1 MPQKK
6 KGKKTNKK
14 THRKKHLTQKQNI
27 IFQSI
32 PNYSSGQFTGH
43 QNNKNNI
50 QYAPVMQQETRT
62 DNLVGDLVGRLISK
76 IETDGNKQTQ
86 QYTQDIQ
93 PTNNNNNENN
103 NVVNIYNDG
112 TKKEDKNPDAT
123 TEPKEGRSAAEDFG
137 IQTASAVTGLLGV
150 GALGV
155 AYNSDAASKA
165 KLKLKKVGGGI
176 LGAVT
181 SAGAAINNNILKRG
195 TKLGGDKPTT
205 NLIKEEGK
213 LFEKKGKAGT
223 YARLEDE
230 MNPLQADFD
239 KHINQPSTAK
249 QSLKPLPQK
258 QSIEPKTLP
267 QKPADTPTPTPS
279 KISTDTP
286 VPRINIFSPAKHIGN
301 FKPQNIFSPATPI
314 LDISKGGRTNLMEPV
329 ESTLRKMNASD
340 RIKAI
345 IKRNSVQR
353 DLKDVNQE
361 ANKLQSA
368 FRNFKAKNIVRTKR
382 EARKQTQSR
391 APMEIAS
398 TVQPARLSGVHE
410 TSRQGATTTRI
421 HTQNQ
426 AIAQLRQQPPTRQ
439 SSGTAI
445 SNATTTTPQARGR
458 GSSIKDLKPLPESE
472 KRGRGRP
479 QKVSSGQDE
488 GPREIG
494 SARTLTVGSGYEKK
508 NTGQAAKKK

>member
-6 KGKKTNKK
+6 KTNKK
-14 THRKKHLTQKQNI
+14 SHKKHLTQKQSI

-32 PNYSSGQFTGH
+32 PNYASGQMGGH
-43 QNNKNNI
+43 QYNKVHV
-50 QYAPVMQQETRT
+50 QFAQPATTQTHT
-62 DNLVGDLVGRLISK
+62 DNIVGELVGKLMNK
-76 IETDGNKQTQ
+76 IENDGNKQTQ
-86 QYTQDIQ
+86 EYSKEIQ
-93 PTNNNNNENN
+93 PVNNSSSSSITGPL
-103 NVVNIYNDG
+103 VQIYNDG
-112 TKKEDKNPDAT
+112 TKKEDKKPDEITDEIT
-123 TEPKEGRSAAEDFG
+123 TKGRTVAEDYG

-150 GALGV
+150 GALGY
-155 AYNSDAASKA
+155 AANSEAAGKA
-165 KLKLKKVGGGI
+165 KMKLRGVGSGI

-181 SAGAAINNNILKRG
+181 SGASAIGSVINNNILKRG
-195 TKLGGDKPTT
+195 NKLGKGEKIAGGEKVYEKLGKP
-205 NLIKEEGK
+205 
-213 LFEKKGKAGT
+213 GT

-230 MNPLQADFD
+230 MNPYQADFD
-239 KHINQPSTAK
+239 RYINQPSTAK
-249 QSLKPLPQK
+249 KKPLNPLPTK

-267 QKPADTPTPTPS
+267 QKPIDTPTPTPN

-301 FKPQNIFSPATPI
+301 LKPQNILSPATQIKSVP
-314 LDISKGGRTNLMEPV
+314 TNY
-329 ESTLRKMNASD
+329 ASSM
-340 RIKAI
+340 IEE
-345 IKRNSVQR
+345 
-353 DLKDVNQE
+353 LKDWHEVNIE

-368 FRNFKAKNIVRTKR
+368 FRNFKAKKIVRTKR
-382 EARKQTQSR
+382 EARKKAQSLT
-391 APMEIAS
+391 PMEIAS

-426 AIAQLRQQPPTRQ
+426 AITQLRQQPPMRQ

-479 QKVSSGQDE
+479 PGSGAPKPMSIKYDKPGRPKLMLDPE
-488 GPREIG
+488 GP
-494 SARTLTVGSGYEKK
+494 
-508 NTGQAAKKK
+508 AKK